1 MLFFQAVLD
10 EPRKIFLDPDII
22 CIDSD
27 DSIPEKTETK
37 KKKTVKKRNKKSNK
51 KRIEIKPM
59 ASFKS
64 KKRKALENQPKI
76 TGFLKDPSG
85 YNNYFKSHKE
95 SLMPSII
102 TGDMDMENVLEIC
115 LLEKEN
121 QSIDSTENSIAE
133 KNKPSSDVLKMKNLD
148 ELIVYHD
155 TIQSSLYSP
164 EKDKWN
170 LEQDDVP
177 IVSQS
182 DTGSSKTA
190 LSASTSN
197 VKSRSRAKVC
207 PSYKII
213 AGTTFCV
220 DGFRFGMIAGV
231 SHYFLTH
238 FHSDHYIGLRKSFNM
253 PLYLSEITCN
263 IIKL

>member
-1 MLFFQAVLD
+1 
-10 EPRKIFLDPDII
+10 
-22 CIDSD
+22 
-27 DSIPEKTETK
+27 
-37 KKKTVKKRNKKSNK
+37 
-51 KRIEIKPM
+51 M
-59 ASFKS
+59 AAFKS

-76 TGFLKDPSG
+76 TGFLKDPNG

-102 TGDMDMENVLEIC
+102 TGDMDMEDVLEIC

-121 QSIDSTENSIAE
+121 KSIVLTENSIDE
-133 KNKPSSDVLKMKNLD
+133 KNKPSADVLKMKNLD

-182 DTGSSKTA
+182 DIGSSKTA

-197 VKSRSRAKVC
+197 VKGRSKVKVC

-238 FHSDHYIGLRKSFNM
+238 FHSDHYIGLKKSFNM

-263 IIKL
+263 FITFLILTIEFTIYIIPDKLVKQLIGVSDEYMNIMEIGAPIIIDEVEITAIDANQ